1 MVLWAGHCVT
11 GCCIR
16 AKVAHFQISLLN
28 QQANRKI
35 ADGDSRPGLIISLP
49 LMSDLRMHDHLEVAS
64 GLNAVLKAWV
74 LCRTYE
80 TTCSNLLMSD
90 ILSWKRHSQ
99 TVSWISSSSLIF
111 VNISLFW
118 IWLGLYILL
127 LVYCGRDNRHTNT
140 TLLSKSCYFGF
151 PSSYQVLWAMHDGL
165 MNSSPPISSFLF
177 HLPAFTSQRLVY

>member
-1 MVLWAGHCVT
+1 MT

-64 GLNAVLKAWV
+64 GLNAVLKASV

-90 ILSWKRHSQ
+90 ILS
-99 TVSWISSSSLIF
+99 
-111 VNISLFW
+111 
-118 IWLGLYILL
+118 
-127 LVYCGRDNRHTNT
+127 
-140 TLLSKSCYFGF
+140 
-151 PSSYQVLWAMHDGL
+151 
-165 MNSSPPISSFLF
+165 
-177 HLPAFTSQRLVY
+177 